1 MQKFKERLDALSDAI
16 IAIAMTILVLEI
28 EAPTN
33 SSELS
38 AFINHIGLFAL
49 SFTIIF
55 NFWYER
61 TQNGVGTDNTN
72 DEIIALDTINHLLVC
87 LVPLMTKFMMHYD
100 NRSIAVVAYG
110 VLTLFI
116 SLLQDTTRILYIRY
130 GFVKNLPE
138 TISK

>member
-72 DEIIALDTINHLLVC
+72 D
-87 LVPLMTKFMMHYD
+87 
-100 NRSIAVVAYG
+100 
-110 VLTLFI
+110 
-116 SLLQDTTRILYIRY
+116 
-130 GFVKNLPE
+130 
-138 TISK
+138 